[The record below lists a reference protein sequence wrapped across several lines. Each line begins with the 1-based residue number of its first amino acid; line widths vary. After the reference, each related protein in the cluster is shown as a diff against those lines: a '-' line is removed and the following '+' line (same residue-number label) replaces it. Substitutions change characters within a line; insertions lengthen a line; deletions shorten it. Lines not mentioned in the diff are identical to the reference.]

1 MRTTHTAVA
10 AALIVVVA
18 IAGSTPAHA
27 TGTGTDELE
36 AALELVE
43 LTEQVA
49 AEHTQDGAL
58 DANDQRESE
67 LTVDVDENTAELELF
82 DATVTVAL
90 PVEVV
95 AHVGE
100 LPTGDS
106 VIVTEDDAAFAALE
120 KEDGSV
126 QVVYSISGSDSPTRF
141 PFEIATDADGQWH
154 TMDNGSVLLL
164 DGEGSIIVG
173 AAAPWAVDAAGVSV
187 PTRFEL
193 ADGVLTQVVDHRT
206 QDVSYPIVADP
217 YLGRDLFSSVTR
229 DTYNGDLRINATK
242 SIWGQSQH
250 LPTPAGWQIFF
261 TAGWNEVK
269 ARQPRVTEKLTLLQQ
284 YECHVA
290 GGYFNSAGP
299 WNLEK
304 FRPDR
309 TALAGWGWLVAFHR
323 CNWATASGG
332 ERS

>member
-1 MRTTHTAVA
+1 VRTTHTAVA

-206 QDVSYPIVADP
+206 RTFPT
-217 YLGRDLFSSVTR
+217 RSSRTR
-229 DTYNGDLRINATK
+229 T
-242 SIWGQSQH
+242 
-250 LPTPAGWQIFF
+250 
-261 TAGWNEVK
+261 
-269 ARQPRVTEKLTLLQQ
+269 
-284 YECHVA
+284 
-290 GGYFNSAGP
+290 SAGTCSP
-299 WNLEK
+299 
-304 FRPDR
+304 RSHATR
-309 TALAGWGWLVAFHR
+309 TTETCGSTPPSR
-323 CNWATASGG
+323 SGG
-332 ERS
+332 SPSTCRHRRGGRSSSRPGGTR